1 MNHKKYITF
10 FLFPFCFLSR
20 RSNILLA
27 VLCVGGYL
35 FPFSFLQAQDTLEV
49 IVTWEQPEDVEFRC
63 TNPNS
68 SGSDLNN
75 DGYDDF
81 IHFSYNNATGE
92 RKFQFYFGSSNPGT
106 EPDLEISTDL
116 PVNFDPSWGGDLNGD
131 GYKDIVFSVSTD
143 WGDPGDIY
151 ICLGGEE
158 IDLEPELILHGED
171 YAPDP
176 YNLGFK
182 GINGG
187 YDFNGDGYDDLLAGG
202 TGPDMFY
209 NGQVDIFFGGEEID
223 NIVDF
228 HIQGACQE
236 RFGYKKAAGDIN
248 GDGYDDLIAS
258 RKIDPLNI
266 DDIKFEIYMGGPDM
280 DTIMDYEIEETYII
294 DDGKL
299 ISNNDFNNDGYED
312 LIISSVLE
320 GYTYPTIS
328 IYLGNQTGNL
338 EINSIVDSIYAIDNC
353 MFYCNI
359 NNDDFYDVAI
369 LMYRENSYQ
378 IEIYYGNSEIDF
390 SLDTNIF
397 LINQNYRGCCN
408 AGDFNMDE
416 EDEILIR
423 SSYNSATMY
432 GLPGGN
438 SVDKFELQITNVK
451 LMNYPNPFKPAG
463 SGRSPGTTISY
474 DLPVNVE
481 NPVIEIFNI
490 KGERICELKI
500 ENVKCKINT
509 VVWNGKDYYQNPVSS
524 GVYLYR
530 LKTDDG
536 VLISKRM
543 LLLR

>member
-1 MNHKKYITF
+1 
-10 FLFPFCFLSR
+10 
-20 RSNILLA
+20 
-27 VLCVGGYL
+27 
-35 FPFSFLQAQDTLEV
+35 LEE

-81 IHFSYNNATGE
+81 IHFSYNYDTGE
-92 RKFQFYFGSSNPGT
+92 RKFQFYFGSPNPGT

-151 ICLGGEE
+151 ICLGCEE

-228 HIQGACQE
+228 HIQGACLE
-236 RFGYKKAAGDIN
+236 EFGYKKTTGDIN

-266 DDIKFEIYMGGPDM
+266 DDIKFEVYFGGPNM
-280 DTIMDYEIEETYII
+280 DTIKDFELEDTFFYESPINCK
-294 DDGKL
+294 G
-299 ISNNDFNNDGYED
+299 DFNGDGLD
-312 LIISSVLE
+312 DIIMSTAVI
-320 GYTYPTIS
+320 P
-328 IYLGNQTGNL
+328 N
-338 EINSIVDSIYAIDNC
+338 IDHP
-353 MFYCNI
+353 Y
-359 NNDDFYDVAI
+359 I
-369 LMYRENSYQ
+369 L
-378 IEIYYGNSEIDF
+378 IYYGNTTGNFTPTILID
-390 SLDTNIF
+390 SLYTNC
-397 LINQNYRGCCN
+397 LYYSNINQDIYDDIVIRTYENNTHKIDIYYGNNEEEYIRDISIPFTLHNPYYASCN
-408 AGDFNMDE
+408 VGDFNGDN
-416 EDEILIR
+416 EDEILINTGD
-423 SSYNSATMY
+423 SDKSATMY

-438 SVDKFELQITNVK
+438 SVDKFELQIPNIK
-451 LMNYPNPFKPAG
+451 LMNYPNPFNPAVAG
-463 SGRSPGTTISY
+463 AGRSPGTTISY
-474 DLPVNVE
+474 DLPVSIVNS
-481 NPVIEIFNI
+481 VIEIFNI
-490 KGERICELKI
+490 KGEKI
-500 ENVKCKINT
+500 KTLCAFPNPDLSGGT
-509 VVWNGKDYYQNPVSS
+509 RSVVWDGTDQYRNPVSS
-524 GVYLYR
+524 GVYMYK
-530 LKTDDG
+530 LKSDDF
-536 VLISKRM
+536 VSKTSKM
-543 LLLR
+543 PLLK